1 MHIESKIGGRVSFFF
16 SRCEKLLGKD
26 TGSEIL
32 LLIKDLSNIFKG
44 SCSRPHLT
52 KLSPDPLVAF
62 PNILGH
68 IHFKHPGHFMKSVV
82 IYTGLS
88 IAY

>member
-1 MHIESKIGGRVSFFF
+1 MEEYLFFF

-26 TGSEIL
+26 TGSETL

-44 SCSRPHLT
+44 SSSPRSHLT
-52 KLSPDPLVAF
+52 ELSPDPPVAF
-62 PNILGH
+62 PNILRH

>member
-1 MHIESKIGGRVSFFF
+1 MEEYLFF
-16 SRCEKLLGKD
+16 SVDVKNYWGKD

-52 KLSPDPLVAF
+52 KLSPDPPVAF